1 MKGTELKEM
10 RLAKKMSQK
19 QVAEKLGYTTNG
31 VPNKS
36 QIARLEGGY
45 APINKRLEL
54 AIRYI
59 LE

>member
-1 MKGTELKEM
+1 MKGKELKEM

-19 QVAEKLGYTTNG
+19 QVAQELGYTING
-31 VPNKS
+31 EPNKS

>member
-1 MKGTELKEM
+1 M

-19 QVAEKLGYTTNG
+19 QVAQELGYTING
-31 VPNKS
+31 EPNKS